1 MALSVEDREEI
12 TNIVKTTVNGKIDKM
27 NATLDVH
34 IEQHNSVVDEI
45 RVVIEAVQWINSTRK
60 FMVWVGGIAAAVASF
75 FAVLNLLK

>member
-27 NATLDVH
+27 NDKLDVH

-60 FMVWVGGIAAAVASF
+60 FMIWGGGIVAALVSY
-75 FAVLNLLK
+75 FAFWNNIK